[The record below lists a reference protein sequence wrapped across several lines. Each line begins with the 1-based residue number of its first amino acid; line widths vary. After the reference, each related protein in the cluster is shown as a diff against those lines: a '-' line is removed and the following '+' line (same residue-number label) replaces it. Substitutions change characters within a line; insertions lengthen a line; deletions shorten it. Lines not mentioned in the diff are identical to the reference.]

1 VDEVYVLDPDNVGS
15 WAICRPVLLYSF
27 AHFPVAIELEVP
39 FLSTEVPLVFLQV
52 EEERVFVCLDSRKSE
67 INDTRVHSMGYNQRC
82 LAIQH
87 RFDFEVFGWLDED
100 VAPVQISVLELIFR
114 LRYGEGNA
122 HLPHDMPRAKQ
133 REAQQNREQS

>member
-1 VDEVYVLDPDNVGS
+1 
-15 WAICRPVLLYSF
+15 
-27 AHFPVAIELEVP
+27 
-39 FLSTEVPLVFLQV
+39 
-52 EEERVFVCLDSRKSE
+52 
-67 INDTRVHSMGYNQRC
+67 MGFNQRC